1 MFVCLGCERVP
12 IDGPPKPQQVT
23 YNADWCINW
32 YTAQYIWPTVCI
44 YDWLDMN
51 GHHRYV
57 TLVCE
62 YYLKLAVFLSHTY
75 GCVVSERASERAL
88 KKAPLERCT
97 KVNWS
102 PPVDLF
108 QGTAY

>member
-1 MFVCLGCERVP
+1 
-12 IDGPPKPQQVT
+12 
-23 YNADWCINW
+23 
-32 YTAQYIWPTVCI
+32 
-44 YDWLDMN
+44 MN

-97 KVNWS
+97 KVN
-102 PPVDLF
+102 
-108 QGTAY
+108 